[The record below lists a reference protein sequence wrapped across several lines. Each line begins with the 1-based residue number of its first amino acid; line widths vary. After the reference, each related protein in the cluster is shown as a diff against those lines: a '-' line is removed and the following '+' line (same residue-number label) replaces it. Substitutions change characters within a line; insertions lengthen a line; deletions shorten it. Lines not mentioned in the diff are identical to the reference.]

1 MARPGRVPGRRRSH
15 TDVQSSRMG
24 NQIVSASVH
33 FRLNG
38 SDISLD
44 VHGDEPLLFALRNRL
59 NLKATHFGCGLEQCG
74 ACVVN
79 IDGQAK
85 YSCTFSVSALA
96 GSIVTT
102 AEALPADPVGAAL
115 LEAFE
120 MEHAGQCGYCLA
132 GILMSAYTLLRA
144 EQRPTREA
152 IGAALERHLCRC
164 GAHGGILR
172 AVERAA
178 ATLQDA
184 SV

>member
-1 MARPGRVPGRRRSH
+1 
-15 TDVQSSRMG
+15 MG